1 MQRWSPHA
9 APAAEPSAYS
19 SSSSS
24 LPSSS
29 AYNSF
34 HHSVGQDLSLD
45 FHSYAD
51 DTSSGGA
58 FNGGHL
64 IDSFTSL
71 PVSDADFRFDPT
83 GPSLLDYTIPTTSL
97 DDFITPMAYTEPLP
111 NTSHSLPTPYSPP
124 RTSPGSEST
133 SSSSKPISKDDY
145 PIDKKVKRKRE
156 LNNIA
161 AKKSRQKRIDRI
173 DELEEEVA
181 AVKAERDDLKLQL
194 AARNAEVA
202 MLREM
207 LGK

>member
-1 MQRWSPHA
+1 MQRWSPQA

-19 SSSSS
+19 SSSTS

-29 AYNSF
+29 AYGSF
-34 HHSVGQDLSLD
+34 PHSASQDLSLD
-45 FHSYAD
+45 LHSYVD
-51 DTSSGGA
+51 DTVLSEAFYGGL
-58 FNGGHL
+58 L

-71 PVSDADFRFDPT
+71 PVSDPNFLFDSNP
-83 GPSLLDYTIPTTSL
+83 PPLLDYTNPTSSS
-97 DDFITPMAYTEPLP
+97 DDFITPMAYTEPP
-111 NTSHSLPTPYSPP
+111 ANASHAISTPYSPH

-133 SSSSKPISKDDY
+133 SSSSGPTSRGDCST
-145 PIDKKVKRKRE
+145 DKKLKRKRE

-181 AVKAERDDLKLQL
+181 TVKKERDDLKLQL